1 MENALTILVL
11 DDDPA
16 IQRII
21 KAYLHRRHNVFLSS
35 RPSEA
40 MAVFEA
46 ENIDIFIC
54 DIRLPEMDGI
64 TFIKKVKEKYPEVE
78 IIMISSHAG
87 MEEVVEIMHI
97 GAFDFFKKP
106 FDLNDIQMSIE
117 RTSKYRD
124 KKIELKQSELKKTFL
139 NKELHEK
146 IGYEIVSVS
155 NSMEII
161 KQTMA
166 KVAQADDTSVLITGE
181 SGTGKELVAR
191 GIHMLSNRSDEFF
204 GAVNTS
210 AIPEPLFESEFF
222 GHKKG
227 SFTGA
232 IQEKEG
238 WFEVANNGTLF
249 LDEIGDMPITL
260 QIKMLRVLEDR
271 RFNKVGSPHAK
282 SFNIRIIAATNKD
295 VESLKSGDKFRS
307 DLFYR
312 ISTFQIN
319 IPPLRDRP
327 EDIPVLADH
336 FLQFYALKMKKPL
349 KSIAPGVNEILL
361 NYNFPGNVRELRN
374 LCERAVILNNGGV
387 INESCF
393 PEISGFTKPPESNY
407 GNVYNL
413 DEIERR
419 TILEALS
426 ASGNNLS
433 KASKLLGLQW
443 NALYLRIQKYNIRAE
458 S

>member
-1 MENALTILVL
+1 
-11 DDDPA
+11 
-16 IQRII
+16 
-21 KAYLHRRHNVFLSS
+21 
-35 RPSEA
+35 
-40 MAVFEA
+40 
-46 ENIDIFIC
+46 
-54 DIRLPEMDGI
+54 
-64 TFIKKVKEKYPEVE
+64 
-78 IIMISSHAG
+78 
-87 MEEVVEIMHI
+87 
-97 GAFDFFKKP
+97 
-106 FDLNDIQMSIE
+106 
-117 RTSKYRD
+117 
-124 KKIELKQSELKKTFL
+124 
-139 NKELHEK
+139 
-146 IGYEIVSVS
+146 
-155 NSMEII
+155 MEII

-222 GHKKG
+222 GHKKE

-443 NALYLRIQKYNIRAE
+443 NALYRRIQKYNIRAE